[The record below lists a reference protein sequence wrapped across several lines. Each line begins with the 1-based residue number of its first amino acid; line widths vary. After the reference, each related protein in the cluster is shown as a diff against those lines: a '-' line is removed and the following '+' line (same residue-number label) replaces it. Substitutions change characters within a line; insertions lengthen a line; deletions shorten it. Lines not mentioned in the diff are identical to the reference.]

1 MFSKVGS
8 QGTRRTTSRSL
19 VEVPLTVSACP
30 WVCMMVGEVP
40 SPETS
45 GHART
50 QAGPSGC
57 SWVLGSSKH
66 VAGSSWECLSCVVY
80 VSIIWLSTC
89 SQDFLSGHLA
99 QNWK

>member
-1 MFSKVGS
+1 MLSKVGS
-8 QGTRRTTSRSL
+8 QDTGRTTSRSL

-45 GHART
+45 GHSLR

-57 SWVLGSSKH
+57 SWGLGSS
-66 VAGSSWECLSCVVY
+66 
-80 VSIIWLSTC
+80 
-89 SQDFLSGHLA
+89 
-99 QNWK
+99 